1 MRYSLAS
8 RVVTMLGSNSF
19 QVCGFEVCYV
29 VIAFKS
35 VDEPYVRWRLRGH
48 QNKQSGYDIFCSW
61 CKVVLDKVKI

>member
-1 MRYSLAS
+1 
-8 RVVTMLGSNSF
+8 MLGSNSF

-48 QNKQSGYDIFCSW
+48 QNKQSEYDIFAPGAKW
-61 CKVVLDKVKI
+61 C